1 MALRNIQI
9 SRFIACDRTPRGT
22 RLDGQRTGRFEANRP
37 SRRYTRFTRVKHPLG
52 EARVRAFAP
61 RASRREPR
69 SRPSPA
75 QIEIRAVEQAR
86 RAMSSTAEREPA
98 QVAQVS
104 LSLSSLAKANAKQMA
119 GSRFGGLRSS
129 SGLVTLRAIL
139 RDALPEKKPR
149 RKSEEPGAKHSA
161 ALVAALVVY
170 SGVAWL

>member
-1 MALRNIQI
+1 
-9 SRFIACDRTPRGT
+9 
-22 RLDGQRTGRFEANRP
+22 
-37 SRRYTRFTRVKHPLG
+37 
-52 EARVRAFAP
+52 
-61 RASRREPR
+61 
-69 SRPSPA
+69 
-75 QIEIRAVEQAR
+75 
-86 RAMSSTAEREPA
+86 MSSTAEREPA

-149 RKSEEPGAKHSA
+149 RKSEEPGAKPSA

>member
-1 MALRNIQI
+1 
-9 SRFIACDRTPRGT
+9 
-22 RLDGQRTGRFEANRP
+22 
-37 SRRYTRFTRVKHPLG
+37 
-52 EARVRAFAP
+52 
-61 RASRREPR
+61 
-69 SRPSPA
+69 
-75 QIEIRAVEQAR
+75 
-86 RAMSSTAEREPA
+86 MSSTSEHEPA

-104 LSLSSLAKANAKQMA
+104 LSLAKTDAKQLV
-119 GSRFGGLRSS
+119 GSRLGGLRSS

>member
-1 MALRNIQI
+1 
-9 SRFIACDRTPRGT
+9 
-22 RLDGQRTGRFEANRP
+22 
-37 SRRYTRFTRVKHPLG
+37 
-52 EARVRAFAP
+52 
-61 RASRREPR
+61 
-69 SRPSPA
+69 
-75 QIEIRAVEQAR
+75 
-86 RAMSSTAEREPA
+86 MSSTAEREPA

-139 RDALPEKKPR
+139 HDALPEKKPR
-149 RKSEEPGAKHSA
+149 RKKSEEPGAKHSA